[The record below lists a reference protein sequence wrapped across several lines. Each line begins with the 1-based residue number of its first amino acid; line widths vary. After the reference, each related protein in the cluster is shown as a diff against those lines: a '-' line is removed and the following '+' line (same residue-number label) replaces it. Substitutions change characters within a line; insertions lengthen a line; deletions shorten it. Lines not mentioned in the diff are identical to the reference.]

1 MPSPWMVDA
10 LAATRSTSMSITNRL
25 DGAACVLLTAAWSV
39 LIDTAASLPPP
50 PPPHAAAVSASATT
64 IPTERQPSSHRAL
77 RPGIRPPYARWSALE
92 GAPM

>member
-1 MPSPWMVDA
+1 MVTLWPDA
-10 LAATRSTSMSITNRL
+10 FTSMSITNRL
-25 DGAACVLLTAAWSV
+25 DGADCVLLTAAWSV

-64 IPTERQPSSHRAL
+64 TPPSASRRL
-77 RPGIRPPYARWSALE
+77 IVPSALESAHRTLGGAPSE